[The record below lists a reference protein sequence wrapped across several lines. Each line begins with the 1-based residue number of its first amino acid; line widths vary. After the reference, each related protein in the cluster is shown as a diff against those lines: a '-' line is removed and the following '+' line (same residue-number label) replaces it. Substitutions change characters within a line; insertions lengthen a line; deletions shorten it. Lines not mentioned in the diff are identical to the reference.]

1 MGLTINSNLNSLHIH
16 SHIAR
21 HENSITESMRR
32 LSSGL
37 RINTASDDAAG
48 LGIATRLQSQVTGI
62 QAAVKNT
69 QDGIN
74 FAQTADGTLG
84 EVEKVLQ
91 SMRQLVVQGLNETN
105 SLSDREAL
113 QQEIN
118 QMKAGIESV
127 LSQSNYN
134 DMGIFNGDFAN
145 MGFQIGKDSVSGLNI
160 SVNKLNLNQLGSRIV
175 LTGTSGVDTAFSLT
189 DADND
194 FFSINGIVIR
204 DSNAA
209 DDQVSTIDNGNSAI
223 AKAAAINASMELTGV
238 RATALATRTDS
249 QATLDADLGGGVFG
263 NSGAIQ
269 EVTLTANTYIRI
281 NDVEFN
287 NFTVQDMDANGVLV
301 DSINAR
307 FEDTGVYAELDNS
320 GQLVLVAPDGRN
332 VLVEYEGD
340 NNGDDL
346 ETLIGL
352 HDGDAF
358 SYGGQVMFET
368 DERLDVDFGTDVN
381 AFLGDLASDYNHMD
395 VAIYAPNKDKALT
408 SIDITTESGRI
419 HALNTVD
426 RALSQISDER
436 SFFGALQNRFSQTV
450 SSLENEMVNLQ
461 SAKSNIQDAD
471 FGYESARL
479 ALNQIRLNASASM
492 LAQANVQP
500 IMAYALIE
508 SN

>member
-1 MGLTINSNLNSLHIH
+1 MK
-16 SHIAR
+16 
-21 HENSITESMRR
+21 R

-74 FAQTADGTLG
+74 FAQTADGSLG
-84 EVEKVLQ
+84 EVEQTLQ
-91 SMRQLVVQGLNETN
+91 AMRQLVVQGLNETN
-105 SLSDREAL
+105 SISDREAL
-113 QQEIN
+113 QQELD
-118 QMKAGIESV
+118 QMKAGISSI

-134 DMGIFNGDFAN
+134 EMGIFNGDFAN

-160 SVNKLNLNQLGSRIV
+160 SVNKLDLNQLGSRIV
-175 LTGTSGVDTAFSLT
+175 LLGTSGVDTAFSLT
-189 DADND
+189 GGTD
-194 FFSINGIVIR
+194 FFSINDVVIR

-209 DDQVSTIDNGNSAI
+209 DDQISTIDNANSAI
-223 AKAAAINASMELTGV
+223 AKAAAINSVIELTGV
-238 RATALATRTDS
+238 RATALATRTDT
-249 QATLDADLGGGVFG
+249 QETLDTDLGGGVFG

-269 EVTLTANTYIRI
+269 EVTLTANTYLSI
-281 NDVEFN
+281 NGVEFN
-287 NFTVQDMDANGVLV
+287 NFTVKDVDADGALV

-307 FEDTGVYAELDNS
+307 FEDTGVYAELDS
-320 GQLVLVAPDGRN
+320 QGQLVLVAPDGRN
-332 VLVEYEGD
+332 LNVEY
-340 NNGDDL
+340 NDDGGGATL

-352 HDGDAF
+352 NDGDGFA
-358 SYGGQVMFET
+358 YGGQVMLET
-368 DERLDVDFGTDVN
+368 DDRLNINFGSDVN
-381 AFLGDLASDYNHMD
+381 AVLGDLASDYNYTD
-395 VAIYAPNKDKALT
+395 EAIYAPNKEKALT
-408 SIDITTESGRI
+408 SVDITTENGRI
-419 HALNTVD
+419 HALNTID

-450 SSLENEMVNLQ
+450 ASLENEMVNLQ
-461 SAKSNIQDAD
+461 TAKSNIQDAD

-479 ALNQIRLNASASM
+479 ALNQIRLNASAAM
-492 LAQANVQP
+492 LAQANIQP